1 MPVGSPTWVQAPG
14 TTPGFDLDSLT
25 HMHMQL
31 DPGGFGSSGFYTVT
45 WENLRLIT
53 VPEPTSLALLGM
65 GALGVFIARKR
76 NPSRTA

>member
-1 MPVGSPTWVQAPG
+1 
-14 TTPGFDLDSLT
+14 
-25 HMHMQL
+25 
-31 DPGGFGSSGFYTVT
+31 
-45 WENLRLIT
+45 LIT